1 MKMAL
6 VGGRGHSGI
15 ATTTFY
21 LSEWLRYSDVDFE
34 ILESSMASLP
44 KLSKY
49 RVILLVGTLLSI
61 LPILTF
67 GRFIRLRRWARLV
80 AYIAHE
86 GKIPADVGSLLNQ
99 LDIIVTPSA
108 WNYKLFRSAYRGEL
122 KMIPHGIDTTSFRP
136 MNREAR
142 LFDLAFLAPPW
153 ARHRKGLDIAR
164 RVFAQLDTRVL
175 TNSYV
180 WYNSE
185 MKDLRSRLT
194 RFRERSYKGLP
205 KFYNSSKMLLFPSR
219 SEGFGLPALE
229 AMACGTP
236 LVYSDAPAHNEFAV
250 GLSIPVTR
258 TYTGRKDFSPFALI
272 YHDTEPSEYTDAIA
286 QLLADERLRED
297 LGAKA
302 RLRSER
308 YDFRITFEAFRGL
321 LA

>member
-1 MKMAL
+1 MAL
-6 VGGRGHSGI
+6 VGGRGQSGI

-21 LSEWLRYSDVDFE
+21 VSQWLRSSGADFQVVD
-34 ILESSMASLP
+34 SSMSSLP
-44 KLSKY
+44 KLRKY
-49 RVILLVGTLLSI
+49 RVIFLVGTLLSI
-61 LPILTF
+61 LPVLTF
-67 GRFIRLRRWARLV
+67 GRFGWLGRGARLV
-80 AYIAHE
+80 AYIANE
-86 GKIPADVGSLLNQ
+86 GKIPAQIGSLLNQ
-99 LDIIVTPSA
+99 VDLIVTPST
-108 WNYKLFRSAYRGEL
+108 WNYKLFRSAYGGEL
-122 KMIPHGIDTTSFRP
+122 KVIPHGIDTTLFRP

-164 RVFAQLDTRVL
+164 RVFSHLDAKVL

-185 MKDLRSRLT
+185 MKGLRSRLT
-194 RFRERSYKGLP
+194 RFRERSYQGLP

-250 GLSIPVTR
+250 GLSIPVYR
-258 TYTGRKDFSPFALI
+258 TYTGRKDFSPFTLI
-272 YHDTEPSEYTDAIA
+272 YHDTEPRGYTDAIG

-302 RLRSER
+302 RLRAER